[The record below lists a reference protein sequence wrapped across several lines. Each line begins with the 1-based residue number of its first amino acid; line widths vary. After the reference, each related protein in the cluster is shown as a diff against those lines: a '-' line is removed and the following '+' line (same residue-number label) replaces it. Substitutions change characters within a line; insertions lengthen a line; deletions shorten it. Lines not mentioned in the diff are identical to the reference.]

1 MSGSSAG
8 YKQFGAA
15 CENCSEPFSLSLA
28 VKDFKSVEQ
37 LPDPF
42 LAKCPVCGHEA
53 EYAKSVMGIFASVGF
68 G

>member
-8 YKQFGAA
+8 FKRPGAA
-15 CENCSEPFSLSLA
+15 CENCSEPFSLFLA
-28 VKDFKSVEQ
+28 VEDFESVEQ

-42 LAKCPVCGHEA
+42 LAKCPACGHEA
-53 EYAKSVMGIFASVGF
+53 EYAKSVIGVLASVGF